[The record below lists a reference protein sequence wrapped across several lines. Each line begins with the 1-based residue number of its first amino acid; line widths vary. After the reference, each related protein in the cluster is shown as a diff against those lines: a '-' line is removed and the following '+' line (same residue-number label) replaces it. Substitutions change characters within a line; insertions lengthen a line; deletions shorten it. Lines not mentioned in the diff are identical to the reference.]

1 MVPIYR
7 FMVTAL
13 YIFVLNQNKTEE
25 KINRSYRDFP
35 GGPVV

>member
-13 YIFVLNQNKTEE
+13 YIFVLNQNKTE